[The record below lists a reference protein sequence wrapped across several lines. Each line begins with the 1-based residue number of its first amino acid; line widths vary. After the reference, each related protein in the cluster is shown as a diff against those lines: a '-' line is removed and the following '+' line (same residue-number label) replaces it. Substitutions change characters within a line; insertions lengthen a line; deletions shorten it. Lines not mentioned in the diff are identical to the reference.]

1 MVQEMHAVLVKSGPE
16 AEVLQVDMIQ
26 DAAFPRQQLDVAAY
40 SLSSP
45 TSGPFVQNGERL
57 PRASLYTLSD
67 LPYVTSEAKAHLGPG
82 PGERSMQGVVRV
94 SSSKNL
100 PVVEKELR
108 QNGSAS
114 HGNLSVATS
123 KLNDQRR
130 AFGAK
135 EYKAFVQ
142 RHPQPKR
149 FPKPSLLT
157 PAILK
162 PVTPT
167 SQELKACIPYIFRST
182 AEGKQQTQELRNE
195 INRWTEGFSRF
206 INHKAPPREKDECF
220 LMLLGALNEA
230 VENSSR
236 GTRQLFYETSDS
248 SGFATA
254 LDQVQTIS
262 KSVRVMKEIEEF
274 EDAKEEWEKQERVR

>member
-1 MVQEMHAVLVKSGPE
+1 MVQEMHVVLVKSGPE

-100 PVVEKELR
+100 PVAEKELR

-123 KLNDQRR
+123 KLND
-130 AFGAK
+130 
-135 EYKAFVQ
+135 
-142 RHPQPKR
+142 
-149 FPKPSLLT
+149 
-157 PAILK
+157 
-162 PVTPT
+162 
-167 SQELKACIPYIFRST
+167 
-182 AEGKQQTQELRNE
+182 
-195 INRWTEGFSRF
+195 
-206 INHKAPPREKDECF
+206 
-220 LMLLGALNEA
+220 
-230 VENSSR
+230 
-236 GTRQLFYETSDS
+236 
-248 SGFATA
+248 
-254 LDQVQTIS
+254 
-262 KSVRVMKEIEEF
+262 
-274 EDAKEEWEKQERVR
+274 